1 MKKILVLYYS
11 RTGNTEKMAN
21 AVAEGAKSGSD
32 VEVELKYHVDAES
45 LGSYD
50 AILVGSPTY
59 HHDMPVDFKNLF
71 EEVAV
76 KKISL
81 KGKIGAAFGS
91 YGWSGEAPKLIVE
104 IMKYRFEMEMAE
116 APLLAKYTPDQNII
130 NACKALGTKVS
141 ESLMN
146 RT

>member
-21 AVAEGAKSGSD
+21 AVAEGAKSNSD
-32 VEVELKYHVDAES
+32 VEVELSYHVDAES

-59 HHDMPVDFKNLF
+59 HHDVPIDFKNLF
-71 EEVAV
+71 EDVAV
-76 KKISL
+76 KGISL
-81 KGKIGAAFGS
+81 KGKVGAAFGS
-91 YGWSGEAPKLIVE
+91 YGWSGEAPKLIME
-104 IMKYRFEMEMAE
+104 IMKYKFEMQIAE
-116 APLLAKYTPDQNII
+116 APLLAKYVPDQNML
-130 NACKALGTKVS
+130 NACKALGAKVS

-146 RT
+146 RA